1 MHHKVLAC
9 VDHSSYSSGV
19 CDYAA
24 WAAMRLNAP
33 LEFIHVLA
41 RHPETAQKRDLSGS
55 IGLGAQE
62 ALLADLAAFDE
73 KRSKIAMK
81 SGRLL
86 LEGARQ
92 RAVSSGVA
100 SPEIRQ
106 RHGELVETLAG
117 MEADAR
123 LFVLGKRGEAAEHA
137 PQHLGGNLKHVVRAI
152 ASADPG
158 GYQEIHRTAPLPDRL
173 RSQRDDTQGRGNN
186 RLQSAVSRHG
196 LSCGDG
202 RHAFSGD
209 GAASCLG
216 KKHASQ
222 CRHRGGSRCREGRR
236 CGKGNVGLHQRKPD

>member
-81 SGRLL
+81 SGRP
-86 LEGARQ
+86 ARD
-92 RAVSSGVA
+92 RGPCHPASHRRRSVSGMANWSKPWPVWKRMHVCLFSASVAKPPSMRRSTWAV
-100 SPEIRQ
+100 I
-106 RHGELVETLAG
+106 
-117 MEADAR
+117 
-123 LFVLGKRGEAAEHA
+123 
-137 PQHLGGNLKHVVRAI
+137 
-152 ASADPG
+152 
-158 GYQEIHRTAPLPDRL
+158 
-173 RSQRDDTQGRGNN
+173 
-186 RLQSAVSRHG
+186 
-196 LSCGDG
+196 
-202 RHAFSGD
+202 
-209 GAASCLG
+209 
-216 KKHASQ
+216 
-222 CRHRGGSRCREGRR
+222 
-236 CGKGNVGLHQRKPD
+236 